1 MRASDLSYLV
11 LSCHF
16 MPSLD
21 IVLIIIGVQDDDGP
35 LAWKN
40 ADTGEIGGPKGSL
53 RGAEPTRFGDWE
65 QNG

>member
-1 MRASDLSYLV
+1 
-11 LSCHF
+11 
-16 MPSLD
+16 MPFHVILY

-40 ADTGEIGGPKGSL
+40 SDTGEIGGPKGSL